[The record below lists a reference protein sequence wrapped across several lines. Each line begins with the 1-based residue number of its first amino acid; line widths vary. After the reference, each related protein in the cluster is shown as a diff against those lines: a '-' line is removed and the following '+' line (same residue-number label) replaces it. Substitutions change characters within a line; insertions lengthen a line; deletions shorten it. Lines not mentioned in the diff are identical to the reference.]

1 MNVIR
6 PVLAAALLLSMPA
19 LFAEKMS
26 KAQQATSTKST
37 ATTNPA
43 ADFTMMD
50 AAAVNAA
57 IDAKQ
62 TLFVFDAN
70 SKASYESRHVPG
82 STWVVYNKLKAEQ
95 LPAAKDAKLVF
106 YCANEMCPAS
116 HMAAKQAMAMGYT
129 DVNVMPQGIQGWV
142 KAGYRTDALKM

>member
-1 MNVIR
+1 MKLIS
-6 PVLAAALLLSMPA
+6 PVLAAALLLSAPA
-19 LFAEKMS
+19 LFAEKTA
-26 KAQQATSTKST
+26 KAQQSAPTKST
-37 ATTNPA
+37 AATKA
-43 ADFTMMD
+43 VADFAMMD

-70 SKASYESRHVPG
+70 SKASFESRHVPG

-116 HMAAKQAMAMGYT
+116 HTAAKQAMAMGYT

>member
-1 MNVIR
+1 MKMIST
-6 PVLAAALLLSMPA
+6 VLATALMLSVPA

-26 KAQQATSTKST
+26 KAQPSAPTKST
-37 ATTNPA
+37 AAANV
-43 ADFTMMD
+43 ADFAMMD
-50 AAAVNAA
+50 AVAVNAA

-95 LPAAKDAKLVF
+95 LPAAKNAKLVF

-142 KAGYRTDALKM
+142 KAGYRTDAAKM